1 MTIVLA
7 HTPHVAA
14 EAAFDAA
21 LAEAALRG
29 SILVLVNATRGDALV
44 DTHFASQDALASYAR
59 RAEEHGVVLEIERP
73 VQGDVVDAVL
83 DVVERRDAEL
93 MVIGLRKRSP
103 LGKVLLGSVAQQLLL
118 TVDCP
123 VLAVKAG

>member
-14 EAAFDAA
+14 EAAFQAA
-21 LAEAALRG
+21 LAEAALRR
-29 SILVLVNATRGDALV
+29 STLVLVNATRGDALV
-44 DTHFASQDALASYAR
+44 DTHLASQADLAEYAR
-59 RAEEHGVVLEIERP
+59 RTEERGVTLEVERP

-83 DVVERRDAEL
+83 DVVERREAEL

-103 LGKVLLGSVAQQLLL
+103 LGKVLLGSVAQRLLL

-123 VLAVKAG
+123 VLTVKPG